1 MLASFYG
8 LLLQVRL
15 KTLLGL
21 PILLRKSPHIEEPSG
36 FLAVSRF
43 TQHLCCRHAPVVDMH
58 RPLSRQHLKTMD
70 MLLGHG

>member
-1 MLASFYG
+1 VYVSELKPCEGLAHAATSMLASFYG

-36 FLAVSRF
+36 FF
-43 TQHLCCRHAPVVDMH
+43 GCF
-58 RPLSRQHLKTMD
+58 
-70 MLLGHG
+70 